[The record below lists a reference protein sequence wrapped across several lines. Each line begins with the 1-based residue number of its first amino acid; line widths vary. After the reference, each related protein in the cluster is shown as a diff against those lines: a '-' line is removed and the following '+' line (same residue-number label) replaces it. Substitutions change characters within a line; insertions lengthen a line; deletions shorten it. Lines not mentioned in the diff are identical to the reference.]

1 MAITCADLVGFAQ
14 SICNPSD
21 ETSNR
26 SAISRA
32 YYAALHHAIA
42 EANAKLQNSHIV
54 YSQSSHE
61 QVVEQMKAGNTNAW
75 RSAAYIL
82 RDLKTQRVEADYT
95 LSSMIVPG
103 DALQAVAT
111 AIKLMADISAI

>member
-1 MAITCADLVGFAQ
+1 
-14 SICNPSD
+14 
-21 ETSNR
+21 
-26 SAISRA
+26 
-32 YYAALHHAIA
+32 
-42 EANAKLQNSHIV
+42 
-54 YSQSSHE
+54 
-61 QVVEQMKAGNTNAW
+61 MKAGNTNAW